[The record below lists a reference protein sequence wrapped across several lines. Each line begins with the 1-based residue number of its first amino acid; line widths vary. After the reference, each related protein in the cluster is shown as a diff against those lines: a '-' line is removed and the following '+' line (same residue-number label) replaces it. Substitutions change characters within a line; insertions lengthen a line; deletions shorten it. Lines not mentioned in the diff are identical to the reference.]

1 MTYLNDYENVLDD
14 LLKLKNDT
22 VKSPHVPIDFYL
34 NDAETLFE
42 WAIDDKGELL
52 EAGLD
57 LIYIKDLPNRIGAL
71 RQAQAL
77 WYKASG
83 IKEVALMA
91 WKIEEPLAYEM
102 LREALSVFR
111 FVFRNIPDKLQQ
123 VLYIILRFG
132 ENDFVSDFSTLV
144 KLGRENIFLIKKYEI
159 NLSILNS
166 LNNKAQTFEA
176 LLEEANGANQ
186 EDSQALIMRNKAFT
200 HLKHAVDE
208 IKAYG
213 RFIFKDDET
222 RLKGYLTGCSY

>member
-1 MTYLNDYENVLDD
+1 
-14 LLKLKNDT
+14 
-22 VKSPHVPIDFYL
+22 
-34 NDAETLFE
+34 
-42 WAIDDKGELL
+42 
-52 EAGLD
+52 

-83 IKEVALMA
+83 IKEEALMA

-144 KLGRENIFLIKKYEI
+144 KLGRENIFLIKKYKI